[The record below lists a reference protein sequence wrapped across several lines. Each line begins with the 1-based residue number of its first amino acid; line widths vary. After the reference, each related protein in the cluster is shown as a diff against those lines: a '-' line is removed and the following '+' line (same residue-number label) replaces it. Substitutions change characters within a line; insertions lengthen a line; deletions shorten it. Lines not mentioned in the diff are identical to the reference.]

1 LFAISKEAFNVNCSE
16 IISSMQR
23 DLQNLRKSYEK
34 DALLEKNLPETP
46 YHLFDTWFQEAK
58 SSIEVDE
65 ANAMSLCTL
74 GVDGFPKSRIVLLK
88 EVLEGKFL
96 FYSNYTSEKGVA
108 MEAYDK
114 VSLHFF
120 WPSLER
126 QIIIKGNVKKVSRE
140 KSLDYFHSRP
150 RGSQIGAW
158 TSNQSSAITSREKL
172 EEQLRHFEDKFKDQN
187 IPLPDF
193 WGGYDCDPVSF
204 EFWQGRPNR
213 LHDRILFELENDCWT
228 FKRLQP

>member
-1 LFAISKEAFNVNCSE
+1 
-16 IISSMQR
+16 MQR
-23 DLQNLRKSYEK
+23 DLQDLRKSYDK
-34 DALLEKNLPETP
+34 DALLETILPASP
-46 YHLFDTWFQEAK
+46 YELFDSWFQDAK
-58 SSIEVDE
+58 DNIQVDE

-74 GVDGFPKSRIVLLK
+74 GVDGFPKSRVVLLK
-88 EVLEGKFL
+88 EIVDKKFL
-96 FYSNYTSEKGVA
+96 FYSNYSSEKGMA
-108 MEAYDK
+108 MDAYNK

-126 QIIIKGNVKKVSRE
+126 QIIIKANVTKVSRE
-140 KSLDYFHSRP
+140 KSLSYFRSRP

-158 TSNQSSAITSREKL
+158 ASNQSNSILSREEL
-172 EEQLRHFEDKFKDQN
+172 EKQLLHFEQKFDGIE

-193 WGGYDCDPVSF
+193 WGGYSCDALTF

-213 LHDRILFELENDCWT
+213 LHDRILYEKVEDNWS

>member
-1 LFAISKEAFNVNCSE
+1 
-16 IISSMQR
+16 MQR

-34 DALLEKNLPETP
+34 DALLENNLPESP
-46 YHLFDTWFQEAK
+46 YILFDSWFQEAT
-58 SSIEVDE
+58 SSLEIDE

-88 EVLEGKFL
+88 EILEGKFL
-96 FYSNYTSEKGVA
+96 FYSNYTSEKGAA
-108 MEAYDK
+108 MEAYNK

-120 WPSLER
+120 WPALER
-126 QIIIKGNVKKVSRE
+126 QIIIKGHVNKVSKE

-158 TSNQSSAITSREKL
+158 TSDQSSTILSREQL
-172 EEQLRHFEDKFKDQN
+172 EEQLLYFEEKFKDQP

-213 LHDRILFELENDCWT
+213 LHDRILFELENDRWA

>member
-1 LFAISKEAFNVNCSE
+1 LFATPKESIDVNCDVILSH
-16 IISSMQR
+16 MQR

-34 DALLEKNLPETP
+34 DALLEKNLPESP
-46 YHLFDTWFQEAK
+46 YELFDSWFQEAK
-58 SSIEVDE
+58 ITDEIDE
-65 ANAMSLCTL
+65 ANAMSLCTM

-88 EVLEGKFL
+88 EILEGNFL
-96 FYSNYTSEKGVA
+96 FYSNYKSEKA
-108 MEAYDK
+108 LAIESCNQ

-126 QIIIKGNVKKVSRE
+126 QIIIKANVSKVSRD
-140 KSLDYFHSRP
+140 KSLSYFQSRP

-158 TSNQSSAITSREKL
+158 ASNQSSNVVSREKL
-172 EEQLRHFEDKFKDQN
+172 EKQLSHFEDKFKDTD

-193 WGGYDCDPVSF
+193 WGGYACEPISF

-213 LHDRILFELENDCWT
+213 LHDRILYEEENDQWI

>member
-1 LFAISKEAFNVNCSE
+1 
-16 IISSMQR
+16 MQR

-34 DALLEKNLPETP
+34 DALLEKNLPADP
-46 YHLFDTWFQEAK
+46 FLLFDSWFQEAK
-58 SSIEVDE
+58 ESLEVDE

-74 GVDGFPKSRIVLLK
+74 GTDDFPKSRIVLLK
-88 EVLEGKFL
+88 EILEGKFL
-96 FYSNYTSEKGVA
+96 FYSNYTSEKGHA
-108 MEAYDK
+108 IEGHHK

-120 WPSLER
+120 WPALER
-126 QIIIKGNVKKVSRE
+126 QIILKCNTEKVSRE
-140 KSLDYFHSRP
+140 KSLSYFRSRP

-158 TSNQSSAITSREKL
+158 ASNQSNHVISREKL
-172 EEQLRHFEDKFKDQN
+172 EEQLSYFEQKFKDED

-193 WGGYDCDPVSF
+193 WGGYTCQPSSF

-213 LHDRILFELENDCWT
+213 LHDRILYEINGNEWK

>member
-1 LFAISKEAFNVNCSE
+1 
-16 IISSMQR
+16 MQR

-34 DALLEKNLPETP
+34 DALLETNLPVDP
-46 YHLFDTWFQEAK
+46 YDLFDSWFQEAK
-58 SSIEVDE
+58 ASIEIDE

-88 EVLEGKFL
+88 ELLDGQFL

-108 MEAYDK
+108 MQAYDK
-114 VSLHFF
+114 VSILFF

-126 QIIIKGNVKKVSRE
+126 QIIIKGTVSKVSKE
-140 KSLDYFHSRP
+140 KSFSYFKTRP
-150 RGSQIGAW
+150 RGSQLGAW
-158 TSNQSSAITSREKL
+158 TSNQSSVVDSREKL
-172 EEQLRHFEDKFKDQN
+172 EEQKLQFEERFKDQE
-187 IPLPDF
+187 IPLPEF
-193 WGGYDCDPVSF
+193 WGGYAITPSSF

-213 LHDRILFELENDCWT
+213 LHDRILYTEDSNNWI